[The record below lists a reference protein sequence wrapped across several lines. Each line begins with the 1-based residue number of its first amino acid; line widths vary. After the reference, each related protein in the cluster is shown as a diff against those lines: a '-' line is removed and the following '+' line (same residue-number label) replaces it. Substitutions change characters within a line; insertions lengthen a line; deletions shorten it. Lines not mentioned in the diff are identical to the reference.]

1 MGLLTPITAAISA
14 VGAAVTQP
22 LKDVLIR
29 KEERKQAHQ
38 TLQSQARMAEQAGE
52 ITVEVERTKL
62 DAVMQQGLGGTLK
75 DDITTYAFVGIVPS
89 FIVGGVLHGFGYP
102 AFLQGVIIGVNA
114 LAALIPLGNIMTVV
128 VTAAVG
134 ISLGNRL
141 KLF

>member
-1 MGLLTPITAAISA
+1 MGLLTPITDAISA

-38 TLQSQARMAEQAGE
+38 TMQTQARMAEQAGE
-52 ITVEVERTKL
+52 TTVEVARVDL
-62 DAVMQQGLGGTLK
+62 DKVMQSNLGNTWK

-89 FIVGGVLHGFGYP
+89 FVVGGILHGFGYP

-114 LAALIPLGNIMTVV
+114 LAALIPLGNLLTIV

-134 ISLGNRL
+134 ITLGNRL